1 MNAPIEITD
10 SPEEDEIYSIPVFTI
25 SRGDYTTYLRELPP
39 AEQQK
44 RAKHLAPTSNAP
56 ASIAA
61 SFGGGPAS
69 FRNILDIMTLPFRKG
84 MNDTVH
90 HIAVEEV
97 QDLYD
102 WMRCTPVARVCR
114 ALKWNHLNYIDKIH
128 APRDLTSHVHT
139 FISIIKR
146 FLEIY
151 AQKVPEWKAPE
162 PAFEL
167 VVRAAGRER
176 MLGRDLL
183 VQSRQWGTEALEG
196 KRQRLALKNL
206 KWGIE
211 QGLVAAGSDVVA
223 LEKTVEDLKRDL
235 ATKVAAS
242 EKTVEDLKQVW
253 ATKLTASERTVED
266 LNQEWA
272 TKLTASQKTVEDL
285 KLHLAT
291 NMTTS
296 QQTVEHLAT
305 EMAAMVKVVIDLK
318 RGLMETHP
326 TLFED

>member
-44 RAKHLAPTSNAP
+44 RAKHLTPTRNPP
-56 ASIAA
+56 ASVAA

-90 HIAVEEV
+90 HMAVEEV

-114 ALKWNHLNYIDKIH
+114 ALKWNHLNYIDNIH
-128 APRDLTSHVHT
+128 APRDLSSHVHT

-146 FLEIY
+146 FLEVY

-223 LEKTVEDLKRDL
+223 LEKTVEDLK
-235 ATKVAAS
+235 
-242 EKTVEDLKQVW
+242 QVW

-266 LNQEWA
+266 LKQEWA